1 MYDELVEK
9 FNIIQTIDTSDFVK
23 KAVYMRKI
31 LDIEK
36 KNSIMI
42 NILLLINLIS

>member
-9 FNIIQTIDTSDFVK
+9 FNIIQTIDTSDLIK
-23 KAVYMRKI
+23 KAVYIRKI

-36 KNSIMI
+36 KNTQS
-42 NILLLINLIS
+42 

>member
-23 KAVYMRKI
+23 KAAYIRKI
-31 LDIEK
+31 LDIEEK
-36 KNSIMI
+36 KTQ
-42 NILLLINLIS
+42 L